1 MRLTLHCCEC
11 AAHTQ
16 LALSLKYTSPC
27 WILVMDGITQSW
39 PTALQMRAKRAA
51 GAPTDPK
58 QQRAPCR
65 HLFIFVLI
73 VMWLLPSLFLQR
85 WFIGLRSN
93 HGQQCDWTA
102 SVDHCLGEH
111 TLNKLRPRMALTD
124 WMESIYQVEHFDYMM
139 YALPCPCVGHISQ
152 ILRNACSFKISS
164 TDCLKSQFL
173 HINTE
178 RTHRGTQYSQMLRN
192 LASSEPEWERC
203 LALPRKRVASS
214 HLPQHKIETAWR
226 RCWVTRWRAGD
237 KKTPQD
243 NKICFC
249 KPCMWA

>member
-16 LALSLKYTSPC
+16 LALSLKHTSPC
-27 WILVMDGITQSW
+27 WIFVMDGVTQSW
-39 PTALQMRAKRAA
+39 PTALQMRAKMAA
-51 GAPTDPK
+51 GALTDPK

-124 WMESIYQVEHFDYMM
+124 WSKFIKWNMDCITLWLHDVCP
-139 YALPCPCVGHISQ
+139 ALPMCWAHKPYSNKCMLIQ
-152 ILRNACSFKISS
+152 NIFDRL
-164 TDCLKSQFL
+164 LK
-173 HINTE
+173 
-178 RTHRGTQYSQMLRN
+178 
-192 LASSEPEWERC
+192 
-203 LALPRKRVASS
+203 
-214 HLPQHKIETAWR
+214 
-226 RCWVTRWRAGD
+226 
-237 KKTPQD
+237 
-243 NKICFC
+243 
-249 KPCMWA
+249 KPVSPH